1 MSKSNSPKTIKE
13 LAGSL
18 SDVLQLPDIAQRTM
32 KSLTSII
39 TVMSIILETG
49 GKPGWHKE
57 VNRHQLGQTLDE
69 KDEQI
74 LQPLVAFITA
84 LPSTSPKQNLLEP
97 LVMKG
102 GGIDINNPY
111 FKLVE
116 AIKAMDAKSETK
128 SIIRRIEEA
137 ADEKEDPKPFTILKR
152 IPIVAVNPVLTKA
165 ADTPI
170 PVRLLKPIGKT
181 LLDILRLLSS
191 MPGMDIP
198 LLRQVFSVA
207 LSSVEFY
214 SGEWKQALLSGV
226 GVFSQTAMYSGFFA
240 KLFLNIFSLISP
252 NLQDDIV
259 YGAFSVTKSIAIGAL
274 LYLFQITATQETRVK
289 AINFFKRL
297 SCKNEAIDK
306 ILKDKGLPG
315 QPANKTISFSKI
327 QTVQSASQDWTRTCS
342 NEFRDFIGKNPEDNP
357 FTKDPILKLLFQML
371 NMPTSLKEMDIS
383 CRNLKRYMDVNGYLS
398 FKDLLVLEA
407 GMTAAKLE
415 ELSPTVAES
424 AAVAT
429 APGTVEQVQ
438 AQAPAPAPV
447 PVSGTET
454 VPVTATETGTPP
466 GTPSTTQ
473 GGSRHA
479 RRPSKRSSLSSSRKR
494 RKSQPL
500 SR

>member
-13 LAGSL
+13 LAASL

-84 LPSTSPKQNLLEP
+84 LPATGPKQNLLEP

-111 FKLVE
+111 YKLVDV
-116 AIKAMDAKSETK
+116 IKGMDAKSETK
-128 SIIRRIEEA
+128 AIIPRIEEA
-137 ADEKEDPKPFTILKR
+137 ADKKKDATPFAILKNLPVVR
-152 IPIVAVNPVLTKA
+152 VNPILSSA

-170 PVRLLKPIGKT
+170 PVRLIKPIGKT

-214 SGEWKQALLSGV
+214 SGEWKQALLSGA

-274 LYLFQITATQETRVK
+274 LYLFQITATQETRIK

-306 ILKDKGLPG
+306 ILKEKELPG

-327 QTVQSASQDWTRTCS
+327 QTVQSASQDWTLTCS
-342 NEFRDFIGKNPEDNP
+342 KEFRDFIGDKPEDTP

-429 APGTVEQVQ
+429 ASRT
-438 AQAPAPAPV
+438 A
-447 PVSGTET
+447 
-454 VPVTATETGTPP
+454 TATETAPATPGATSEAKPVAAP
-466 GTPSTTQ
+466 GSKPEATSKVKSE

-479 RRPSKRSSLSSSRKR
+479 RRPSKRSSLSSSRKK